1 VQPLIRPAA
10 LRPGDTIA
18 IVAPA
23 SYLPHKD
30 RHLLDEGIRQL
41 ESHDFRVIYGR
52 TISHEHLY
60 LAGRDEERARALM
73 EAFLNPEVKAI
84 IGLRGGY
91 GSQRIL
97 PLLDENLITKHPKI
111 FVGSSDLTSLLIFL
125 HRRCFLVTFYGPMAA
140 SRHFQGENL
149 MTLLNI
155 LQGKKPPALT
165 GDPLKPGR
173 AQGPL
178 LGGCLTSLIHSL
190 GTPYEVNLE
199 GSILLAEDVNEAPYR
214 IDRMLT
220 HLRNAG
226 KLQGVRGVVFGN
238 MTGCDLE
245 GAQEG
250 LLRRVI
256 LDVFDK
262 IDIPIL
268 FRVPVG
274 HGTRNLTVP
283 LGVGAVLDST
293 SGELE
298 LEEPGVV

>member
-1 VQPLIRPAA
+1 MQPLIRPAA
-10 LRPGDTIA
+10 LRRGDTIA

-41 ESHDFRVIYGR
+41 ESHDFRVIYDR
-52 TISHEHLY
+52 TIFNEHLY
-60 LAGRDEERARALM
+60 LAGRDEERARVLM
-73 EAFLNPEVKAI
+73 ETFLKPEVKAI
-84 IGLRGGY
+84 IGIRGGY

-97 PLLDENLITKHPKI
+97 PLLDENLIKEHPKI
-111 FVGSSDLTSLLIFL
+111 FVGSSDLTSLMIFL
-125 HRRCFLVTFYGPMAA
+125 HGRCSLVTFYGPMAG
-140 SRHFQGENL
+140 SRHFHGENL
-149 MTLLNI
+149 KALLDI
-155 LQGKKPPALT
+155 LQGKKPLVLT
-165 GDPLKPGR
+165 GEPLKPGR
-173 AQGPL
+173 ARGPL
-178 LGGCLTSLIHSL
+178 VGGCLTSLIHSL

-199 GSILLAEDVNEAPYR
+199 GAILLAEDVNEAPYR

-226 KLQGVRGVVFGN
+226 KLQGIRGAVFGN

-262 IDIPIL
+262 IPIPIL

-274 HGTRNLTVP
+274 HGPQNLTAP
-283 LGVGAVLDST
+283 LGVEVVLDST

-298 LEEPGVV
+298 LEEAGVV